1 MHCRHVYPVAS
12 RSRGAVYYPSSLS
25 GLYQAAQNMAK
36 HLHECECVPLDI
48 RNELAT
54 LSVDPVKS
62 VAGKEAWGDRAI
74 SLGVYQDEYG
84 LRFEKSVV
92 SREHTP
98 HFHDIHL

>member
-1 MHCRHVYPVAS
+1 
-12 RSRGAVYYPSSLS
+12 
-25 GLYQAAQNMAK
+25 MAK